1 MVNFYKEVIKLT
13 LSKIEHLTKE
23 DIIKNGSIFTPN
35 YIVEIAKKW
44 LKDKVSRNDFLIDF
58 GVGYGAF
65 ISKFIENTSNL
76 IATDIDEDSINLVK
90 QLFPEIH
97 VVLENSLMNISR
109 HKYGINELDKL
120 FIIGNPPYN
129 DLTSQYKKGEKG
141 SIEMDEKV
149 ISRDLGISFMKMYS
163 LLKPEYICILHP
175 LSYLIKK
182 TNFNSL
188 KDFKNDY
195 QLEKALIF
203 SSNEFESIK
212 KSNAEFPVCLALYKR
227 HVGFEMDFEY
237 IQKFKFSILN
247 SDEIFILEDFK
258 QIDGWVDK
266 YPKKDGKKPTDLQ
279 FYTIRDI
286 NALKRNRSFLVGD
299 IANGIKVDLE
309 SLYKYAW
316 LDYFKNNFQPK
327 NSYLFGNLSPLYS
340 IEVEDLEVKKE
351 LISYIYMN
359 NKVVKEYIDSNNLIP
374 LLFHYYSLKD
384 FTVNYPLL
392 EKIITQIVSR

>member
-1 MVNFYKEVIKLT
+1 MVSFYKEVIKLT

-44 LKDKVSRNDFLIDF
+44 LKDKVSRNDFMIDF

-188 KDFKNDY
+188 KHFKNDY

-374 LLFHYYSLKD
+374 LLVHYYSLKD